1 MYLVLQVAVQ
11 TRVPPG
17 TLKNNLC
24 YRKFQLSHSRVKP
37 GSIQHPRPLK
47 HMNQDHYMVSR
58 DPSKALKEL
67 VHVFERL
74 RGCTDPGSARK
85 HELALIMLKFELF
98 V

>member
-1 MYLVLQVAVQ
+1 
-11 TRVPPG
+11 
-17 TLKNNLC
+17 
-24 YRKFQLSHSRVKP
+24 
-37 GSIQHPRPLK
+37 
-47 HMNQDHYMVSR
+47 MNQDHYMVSR

-98 V
+98 M